1 MKVTYTEVPASE
13 RLAFFP
19 KLFGTRMMMAAEA
32 MVYDRAS
39 ELSINYRGG
48 LWSFYTLS
56 NGGFYMAPQSP
67 ERLAVLVRSNDFE
80 CEVSADAFG
89 LIVSLFVLGALCW
102 IEQEELREKFAT
114 HFYQLRDFALEHEEA
129 SVILRAID

>member
-1 MKVTYTEVPASE
+1 MKITHHEVPASE

-19 KLFGTRMMMAAEA
+19 KSFGMRMMMAAEA

-39 ELSINYRGG
+39 ELSTDYKGG
-48 LWSFYTLS
+48 LWMFYTLS

-67 ERLAVLVRSNDFE
+67 ERFTVAVQGNDYE
-80 CEVSADAFG
+80 GEVSADAFG

-102 IEQEELREKFAT
+102 IDHEDLREKFAT
-114 HFYQLRDFALEHEEA
+114 HFHQLRDFARVHAEA
-129 SVILRAID
+129 GAILRAID